1 MYSHYGEPTL
11 YRAVQTVIGMDGLI
25 EVEID
30 VKDVEKMRRAM
41 ERCALLGE
49 ISWDNIRI
57 LFTSRDVRIHFR
69 LPNNIEKDY
78 DKINLPF

>member
-41 ERCALLGE
+41 ERCALL
-49 ISWDNIRI
+49 DNM
-57 LFTSRDVRIHFR
+57 
-69 LPNNIEKDY
+69 K
-78 DKINLPF
+78 

>member
-57 LFTSRDVRIHFR
+57 LFTSRDVRFYFR
-69 LPNNIEKDY
+69 LPNNYRKG
-78 DKINLPF
+78 L